1 MKITTPRRSLTTAL
15 LALATLAGA
24 MSPVQAQPVAQGRQ
38 AAVALPGYQMLRS
51 EPITV
56 NNLAGTAFACPAGKV
71 AVSGGADVQ
80 GTGAVLVASH
90 PTIVDSASGWAVVAR
105 QVGKPQVT
113 FSAFL
118 VCVNSAALPGYQI
131 VHLNSAEIANR
142 GSRGAACPTGKVV
155 VGGGAATRGT
165 DPALRVS
172 LAPRPKGSTSLWTAS
187 GQSLTGTTV
196 GLAVD
201 AICANPLPGY
211 EIVELA
217 ATETPNQTA
226 RTQACPSGKAPLSG
240 GVAGFN
246 SAVVTSSHP
255 EAVSGVYRW
264 AAGVREASRPNAI
277 SSLTVVCANLT

>member
-1 MKITTPRRSLTTAL
+1 M
-15 LALATLAGA
+15 
-24 MSPVQAQPVAQGRQ
+24 
-38 AAVALPGYQMLRS
+38 
-51 EPITV
+51 
-56 NNLAGTAFACPAGKV
+56 
-71 AVSGGADVQ
+71 
-80 GTGAVLVASH
+80 
-90 PTIVDSASGWAVVAR
+90 
-105 QVGKPQVT
+105 
-113 FSAFL
+113 
-118 VCVNSAALPGYQI
+118 
-131 VHLNSAEIANR
+131 
-142 GSRGAACPTGKVV
+142 
-155 VGGGAATRGT
+155 
-165 DPALRVS
+165 
-172 LAPRPKGSTSLWTAS
+172 WTAS
-187 GQSLTGTTV
+187 GQSLTGTTA

-226 RTQACPSGKAPLSG
+226 RTQACPSGKTPLSG